1 MSKGNI
7 NFQTLYLLNA
17 PILTA
22 FGEFRFE
29 KLTLIEAQKL
39 IKEYAD
45 NQKPIESAIGHAATA
60 EVLSGL
66 LDYKVET
73 NRVEVHQQDDEVALV
88 FKLKTRIPEGK
99 VLNREEIEAI
109 GYEFG
114 LLTRLK

>member
-1 MSKGNI
+1 MNYQK
-7 NFQTLYLLNA
+7 LYLLNA

-22 FGEFRFE
+22 YGEFCFVS
-29 KLTLIEAQKL
+29 LTLVEAQEL
-39 IKEYAD
+39 VREFVE

-60 EVLSGL
+60 EVLSEL

-73 NRVEVHQQDDEVALV
+73 NRVEIHQEPEESALV

-99 VLNREEIEAI
+99 VLNRQEIEEI